1 MGLTTHRSHSL
12 TSTMGPALPVFFL
25 VALLSHAPCISISV
39 DRETTQ
45 DFNAKRPLGPLG
57 PISPYSPTYLPLY
70 RPVIF
75 QPRLICSSCSC
86 SDDFWCASYCPECAT
101 DSYCASCSC
110 LSSLACRDKC
120 DRCKAPESAPT
131 SCVAS
136 GGPGQG
142 RNCIFPFTYL
152 GVKYKGCA
160 PLYGGLTNAY
170 SPVYWCSTK
179 VDINGFHI
187 RGPFSKPGKYVGYC
201 DHTCPKVNFVF

>member
-1 MGLTTHRSHSL
+1 MGHSP
-12 TSTMGPALPVFFL
+12 TQTMGPTIAVCILG
-25 VALLSHAPCISISV
+25 ALLAPCFSLSV
-39 DRETTQ
+39 DPDVTLQ
-45 DFNAKRPLGPLG
+45 ANSVSRPLGPLG

-70 RPVIF
+70 RPITF

-86 SDDFWCASYCPECAT
+86 SNDFWCASYCPECAT
-101 DSYCASCSC
+101 DAYCASCSC
-110 LSSLACRDKC
+110 L
-120 DRCKAPESAPT
+120 T
-131 SCVAS
+131 S
-136 GGPGQG
+136 
-142 RNCIFPFTYL
+142 L

-187 RGPFSKPGKYVGYC
+187 RGPFTKPGKYVGYC